1 MRRRALLCAALALI
15 SALILFAGQAD
26 ARAPEQIIVVDVERM
41 TLTLY
46 EDRAQVKRYPV
57 AAGAYKTPSPLGV
70 FKIVGRFSGDP
81 GGFGTCFLG
90 LNVPWGTYGIHG
102 TNKPNS
108 IGYNASHGCI
118 RMYNRDVEELY
129 KRVSNGATVIIEGGA
144 YGELGDSLRMLRPGD
159 RNAHVRAV
167 QRKLRALG
175 YYHGNPDGVYG
186 NATSAAIKAFRKA
199 NKLGEA
205 DVVDYGLYG
214 ALGILLFE

>member
-1 MRRRALLCAALALI
+1 MRRRALFCAALALA
-15 SALILFAGQAD
+15 SALFLFVRHAD
-26 ARAPEQIIVVDVERM
+26 ARAPEQILVVDVERM

-46 EDRAQVKRYPV
+46 EDKVQIKRYPI

-70 FKIVGRFSGDP
+70 FKIVSRFSGDP

-118 RMYNRDVEELY
+118 RMYNKDVEELY

-144 YGELGDSLRMLRPGD
+144 YGELGDSLRTLKPGD
-159 RNAHVRAV
+159 RCAHVRAV
-167 QRKLRALG
+167 QRRLRQLG
-175 YYHGNPDGVYG
+175 FYHGNPDGVYG
-186 NATSAAIKAFRKA
+186 DATSAAIRAFRKA
-199 NKLGEA
+199 NQLGGA
-205 DVVDYGLYG
+205 DIVDYGLYG
-214 ALGILLFE
+214 ALGLMLFE

>member
-1 MRRRALLCAALALI
+1 MRRRILWCAALVVA
-15 SALILFAGQAD
+15 SALFLFSGHAN
-26 ARAPEQIIVVDVERM
+26 ARGPEQVIVVDVERM

-46 EDRAQVKRYPV
+46 EDHVQIKRYPV

-70 FKIVGRFSGDP
+70 FKIVNRFSGDP

-118 RMYNRDVEELY
+118 RMYNKDVEELY
-129 KRVSNGATVIIEGGA
+129 ARVQNGATVIIEGGA
-144 YGELGDSLRMLRPGD
+144 YGELGDSLRTLKPGD

-175 YYHGNPDGVYG
+175 FYHGNPDGVYG
-186 NATSAAIKAFRKA
+186 DATSAAIKAFQKEK
-199 NKLGEA
+199 KLSGG
-205 DVVDYGLYG
+205 DVVDYGLYH
-214 ALGILLFE
+214 ALGQMLFE